1 MPDTVPVAE
10 SAERV
15 VHATM
20 NCLRRTATGKPTRHM
35 SDPPPGVPR
44 SDIEM
49 EPRSVPIRDG
59 RGREAEFTFDCH
71 GFALLHAPSRV
82 RNLCDAARIMGGYRR
97 EMEALLRAELGAT
110 RVVAFDH
117 DIRNAG
123 RTASGRALRELA
135 ERFHYAWAPLDTVE
149 A

>member
-1 MPDTVPVAE
+1 
-10 SAERV
+10 
-15 VHATM
+15 
-20 NCLRRTATGKPTRHM
+20 M

-97 EMEALLRAELGAT
+97 EMEALLRVELGAT